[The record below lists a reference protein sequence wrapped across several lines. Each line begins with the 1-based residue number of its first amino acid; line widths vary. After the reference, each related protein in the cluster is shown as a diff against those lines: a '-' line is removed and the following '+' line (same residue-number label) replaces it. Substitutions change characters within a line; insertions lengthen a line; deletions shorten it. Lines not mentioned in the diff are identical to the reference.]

1 MLLPSDFDEVLQ
13 QEFGARKL
21 AEASWERRR
30 AQLRRLRGLTRGPWA
45 GIVTTNYDAL
55 IETALAERIV
65 GGTSSQMDT
74 PQSSGFY
81 DRDVA
86 IVQGDDSRLGA
97 ILARPPAGG
106 FLVKI
111 HGSISGANVV
121 ISTEDYG
128 RTYLAAP
135 RMTSFL
141 TALMLRY
148 HLVFIGCSL
157 EDELVR
163 LRRRLA
169 IEFSRVIPPAY
180 ALMPD
185 TALNL
190 ERINWLRNN
199 ALVECL
205 TYSPEDGQHRFV
217 DDFLDEAAACTD
229 WALRRTPSA
238 AITRKLA
245 NLALAERI
253 KSVGDINIRLLFL
266 ISRQRSRAIEH
277 VDLVELQRLS
287 SERADAVLFRLSPE
301 ERVYRVLFLVSIHL
315 VTEETRET
323 SSPRYL
329 VGKDVASAVN
339 RMFESIRIKQGA
351 ERKPR

>member
-1 MLLPSDFDEVLQ
+1 MFEL
-13 QEFGARKL
+13 FGIN
-21 AEASWERRR
+21 
-30 AQLRRLRGLTRGPWA
+30 T
-45 GIVTTNYDAL
+45 V
-55 IETALAERIV
+55 
-65 GGTSSQMDT
+65 
-74 PQSSGFY
+74 
-81 DRDVA
+81 
-86 IVQGDDSRLGA
+86 DS
-97 ILARPPAGG
+97 
-106 FLVKI
+106 
-111 HGSISGANVV
+111 
-121 ISTEDYG
+121 
-128 RTYLAAP
+128 
-135 RMTSFL
+135 
-141 TALMLRY
+141 
-148 HLVFIGCSL
+148 HL
-157 EDELVR
+157 
-163 LRRRLA
+163 
-169 IEFSRVIPPAY
+169 
-180 ALMPD
+180 
-185 TALNL
+185 
-190 ERINWLRNN
+190 
-199 ALVECL
+199 
-205 TYSPEDGQHRFV
+205 